1 MRTFDVPLLRAL
13 IATTQQ
19 DDDLGAALDIVDP
32 IARTIVD
39 PQFHHASPDALG
51 IAQIPLLHSSN
62 PGNDPRDRVII
73 LQAAQP
79 CLERVRLMDFDH
91 IAICSL

>member
-1 MRTFDVPLLRAL
+1 LRAFDVSLLRAL
-13 IATTQQ
+13 IPTTQQ

-32 IARTIVD
+32 IARSIVD
-39 PQFHHASPDALG
+39 PQFHHASSDTLG
-51 IAQIPLLHSSN
+51 VAQIPLLNSSN

-79 CLERVRLMDFDH
+79 SLKQVRLMDFDH
-91 IAICSL
+91 IAKCSL